1 MTSQPQQNPAR
12 NIALSRLAGAALGTR
27 LSVRYALPTGDPSGK
42 GRTDAIGTLVS
53 RHDDPPAVTLQ
64 TRSGQVLI
72 PLELVRLAR
81 EVPPPAPR
89 RRPQG

>member
-1 MTSQPQQNPAR
+1 MTSQPQQDPAQS
-12 NIALSRLAGAALGTR
+12 IALSRLADAALGTR

-64 TRSGQVLI
+64 TRSGPVRI

-81 EVPPPAPR
+81 EVPPPVPR
-89 RRPQG
+89 RRPR